1 MYHPFLETDPIFT
14 WLHNR
19 IKTKVEWDML
29 FIYAEITVPALDFL
43 KMQFCNLLFF
53 TWWVMWWQASPDL
66 GTARLTLLHLF
77 LYFLNNYLKVAKILW
92 KESKQQRVNS
102 PWLTMWLSWS
112 LGDESPGDFERTQP
126 LLILLLPIHMV
137 SLLAGAAQVFA

>member
-92 KESKQQRVNS
+92 KESKTTKSKLSMTNYVTFLKLRWWKSWRLWKNS
-102 PWLTMWLSWS
+102 TFT
-112 LGDESPGDFERTQP
+112 DIAT
-126 LLILLLPIHMV
+126 
-137 SLLAGAAQVFA
+137 AN